1 LWVSLPVMIGTFVQ
15 FAVTITDSAFMNQV
29 SAIDFNAAGN
39 AGMIY
44 ITLYMLAMGIGNGL
58 QVIVA
63 RREGEN
69 NFIDAGKNF
78 NNAYFVLIVFSLLL
92 CALIYLASQF
102 MIPHI
107 VKDELTGEKMQ
118 DYLDWRTWGIIF
130 AATNQGYHGFYSG
143 IARTKIIMYTSL
155 ITAIGNIALDYGL
168 IFGNFGMPK
177 MGIEG
182 AAFASSLSELAAFIF
197 SIIYANY
204 DKHLKKYSLFKNFS
218 IDKKLI
224 KNLLVISW
232 PLMIQG
238 MVSVGVWTIFFF
250 FIEKMGTDN
259 LEISHIIRNF
269 YFLALIPVLGMGIA
283 TRTFVSTLM
292 AQNKQNEVIPTVF
305 KIIFISVT
313 ITFLFV
319 HPNLFYPYEVI
330 EVLSPNKS
338 IYAEAIF
345 TLRIVTGAMLVMA
358 VSMPLINLISGAG
371 DTKTAFRIELISI
384 AIYLSM
390 AYLLTVVWPQNIT
403 IVWCLEFVYFGVMGL
418 AAIFYIRRGKWRTIK
433 I

>member
-1 LWVSLPVMIGTFVQ
+1 MIGTFVQ

-44 ITLYMLAMGIGNGL
+44 ISLYMLAMGIGNGL

-69 NFIDAGKNF
+69 NFMAAGKNF
-78 NNAYFVLIVFSLLL
+78 NNAFLVLLL
-92 CALIYLASQF
+92 FSVLLCGLLVIASNF
-102 MIPHI
+102 VIPNI
-107 VKDELTGEKMQ
+107 VKDQATGEKMQ
-118 DYLDWRTWGIIF
+118 LYLDWRTWGIIF
-130 AATNQGYHGFYSG
+130 AGTNQAYHGFYSG

-155 ITAIGNIALDYGL
+155 ITAIGNVILDYGF
-168 IFGNFGMPK
+168 IFGNWGFPK

-182 AAFASSLSELAAFIF
+182 AALASSLSELAAFVF
-197 SIIYANY
+197 SFIYANY
-204 DKHLKKYSLFKNFS
+204 DRYLKKYSLFRNFT

-224 KNLLVISW
+224 SSLLSISW

-238 MVSVGVWTIFFF
+238 LVSVGVWTIFFF

-283 TRTFVSTLM
+283 TRTFVSQLM
-292 AQNKQNEVIPTVF
+292 AQNKQEEIIPTVL
-305 KIIFISVT
+305 KIMLISFSV
-313 ITFLFV
+313 TFLFV
-319 HPNLFYPYEVI
+319 HPNLFYPYEIIQVI
-330 EVLSPNKS
+330 SPNEHVW
-338 IYAEAIF
+338 AEAIY
-345 TLRIVTGAMLVMA
+345 TLRVVTGAMLLM
-358 VSMPLINLISGAG
+358 SISLPLINLVTGSG
-371 DTKTAFRIELISI
+371 DTRTAFRIELISI
-384 AIYLSM
+384 AIYLTV
-390 AYLLTVVWPQNIT
+390 AYLLTNVYIQSIT
-403 IVWCLEFVYFGVMGL
+403 VVWCLEYLYFGVMGI
-418 AAIFYIRRGKWRTIK
+418 AALFYIRKGKWKSIK